1 MKSKKLHVWTVMLI
15 IISFILT
22 TGISMSSLN
31 TVIEGNDKEISKV
44 LASNVYD
51 SINNKLSEP
60 IIVALTM
67 SSDYFLI
74 NPLKR
79 DNFPAEDE
87 VEGLITYLNTLISG
101 MNYNSAFIVSERSR
115 TYYTQKGFNK
125 IVSPQTDDHDIWYSK
140 FIESGKKYDFDVDT
154 DEVHDNA
161 WTVFVNCRIEDE
173 NGELLGVCG
182 VSVVM
187 TDLQDILH
195 TYEKEYNVKINLIN
209 SEGLVQVDTDM
220 INIENSILDIDLSD
234 VTNSAEYIYQEK
246 ENGGYTISKYVEN
259 LGWYLVVQSDREN
272 NGRIYS
278 TLLYKNVFTFIIILA
293 ICIIMVS
300 SNLTIEKK
308 KMEEHA
314 LEKER
319 YAREQ
324 ETLKA
329 QAEAASKA
337 KGDFLA
343 NMSHEIRTP
352 INAVLGMDEMI
363 LRESRDEKI
372 LEYAGDIKRAGNTL
386 LFLIND
392 ILDFSKIESGKMDI
406 IPVEYDLG
414 VVLNE
419 LLTMI
424 RPRAEKKK
432 LVLETVIEPETPS
445 HLYGDEVR
453 IRQIITNILTNA
465 VKYTPQ
471 GKIVLR
477 VSAEKIE
484 EDSVELYISVKDTG
498 IGIQEEDK
506 KKLFDS
512 FQRLDESRN
521 RNIEG
526 TGLGLSITM
535 QLLELMGS
543 RLEVKST
550 YGEGSDFYFY
560 LKQKKLDSKIIGDFQ
575 KNYGKQSEKP
585 AVYIEK
591 FTAPAAKILV
601 VDDNEMNRKVFLG
614 LLKNLKMQIDTA
626 ACGKDSLELM
636 SKNRYHIIFMDYL
649 MPEMDGVET
658 LKQAEKL
665 LDSKCKNSVFIALT
679 ANAVSGAGEMFLE
692 NGFHDFLSKPIIAPK
707 LEEMIQKYL
716 PKELI
721 EAPAAKEEDI
731 QIENTGAEKTAENR
745 EEKIEQ
751 GLVDWDMGKKL
762 CMNDEEF
769 YREMLGVFLESNST
783 EELQKFYNA
792 EDFENYRIKIH
803 AAKTNLMN
811 IGAKESSELAK
822 KMELSLKNGEGT
834 DCVKEHHEEFLAI
847 YHKVVLAVKEYMDSE
862 HKEDE

>member
-15 IISFILT
+15 IISFIVT
-22 TGISMSSLN
+22 TGISMTSLN

-74 NPLKR
+74 KPLR
-79 DNFPAEDE
+79 EDNFPREDA
-87 VEGLITYLNTLISG
+87 VDGLITYLNTLISG
-101 MNYNSAFIVSERSR
+101 MNYNAAFIVSEKSR

-125 IVSPQTDDHDIWYSK
+125 IVSPQTDEHDIWYSK

-154 DEVHDNA
+154 DEVHNNA
-161 WTVFVNCRIEDE
+161 WTVFVNCRIDDE

-187 TDLQDILH
+187 TDLQNILRM
-195 TYEKEYNVKINLIN
+195 YEDEYDVKINLIN

-220 INIENSILDIDLSD
+220 INIENSVLDIDLSN
-234 VTNSAEYIYQEK
+234 VTDSAEYIYQEK
-246 ENGGYTISKYVEN
+246 GNGGYTISKYVEN

-272 NGRIYS
+272 NGQIYS
-278 TLLYKNVFTFIIILA
+278 AMLYKNIIIFVIIIT

-319 YAREQ
+319 YAIEQ
-324 ETLKA
+324 EKLKA
-329 QAEAASKA
+329 EAEAANKA

-372 LEYAGDIKRAGNTL
+372 LEYAADIKRAGNTL

-392 ILDFSKIESGKMDI
+392 ILDFSKIESGKMNI

-414 VVLNE
+414 VILNE
-419 LLTMI
+419 LLCMV
-424 RPRAEKKK
+424 RPRADKKK
-432 LVLETVIEPETPS
+432 LLLEAVIEPETPA

-453 IRQIITNILTNA
+453 IRQVITNILTNA
-465 VKYTPQ
+465 VKYTPE
-471 GKIVLR
+471 GKVTLR
-477 VSAEKIE
+477 VSGERTG
-484 EDSVELYISVKDTG
+484 EDCVKLYISVRDTG
-498 IGIQEEDK
+498 IGIREEDK

-512 FQRLDESRN
+512 FQRVDESRN

-535 QLLELMGS
+535 LLLGLMGS
-543 RLEVKST
+543 RLEVEST

-560 LKQKKLDSKIIGDFQ
+560 LEQKMVDSAVIGDFRE
-575 KNYGKQSEKP
+575 NYELQNEKP
-585 AVYIEK
+585 PVYVES
-591 FTAPAAKILV
+591 FTAPSARILM
-601 VDDNEMNRKVFLG
+601 VDDNEMNQKVFLG

-626 ACGKDSLELM
+626 SCGKDSLELM
-636 SKNRYHIIFMDYL
+636 KQKEYHIIFMDYL
-649 MPEMDGVET
+649 MPEMDGLET
-658 LKQAEKL
+658 LKQARKL
-665 LDSKCKNSVFIALT
+665 SHNKCQNSVFIALT

-692 NGFHDFLSKPIIAPK
+692 NGFDDFLSKPIIAAK

-716 PKELI
+716 PEELI
-721 EAPAAKEEDI
+721 EASAAKELKENTI
-731 QIENTGAEKTAENR
+731 QIENGAVKEHTEEKTKE
-745 EEKIEQ
+745 
-751 GLVDWDMGKKL
+751 GCPVDWKTGKEL

-769 YREMLGVFLESNST
+769 YREMLGIFLESGSDM
-783 EELQKFYNA
+783 ELQRFYDA
-792 EDFENYRIKIH
+792 KDFENYRIKIH
-803 AAKTNLMN
+803 AVKTNLIN
-811 IGAKESSELAK
+811 IGAKESGELAK

-834 DCVKEHHEEFLAI
+834 AYVQEHHKEFLSMYYEAAQ
-847 YHKVVLAVKEYMDSE
+847 AVQEYL
-862 HKEDE
+862 KNI

>member
-1 MKSKKLHVWTVMLI
+1 MKNKKLHVWTVMLI

-79 DNFPAEDE
+79 DNFPTENE
-87 VEGLITYLNTLISG
+87 VEGLVTYLNTLIGS
-101 MNYNSAFIVSERSR
+101 MDYNSAFIVSERSR

-125 IVSPQTDDHDIWYSK
+125 IVSPQTDEHDIWYSK
-140 FIESGKKYDFDVDT
+140 FIDSKKKYDFDVDT

-173 NGELLGVCG
+173 NGALLGVCG

-187 TDLQDILH
+187 TDLQDILRM
-195 TYEKEYNVKINLIN
+195 YEEEYNVKINLIN
-209 SEGLVQVDTDM
+209 SAGLVQVDTDM

-234 VTNSAEYIYQEK
+234 VTNSAEYVYQEK
-246 ENGGYTISKYVEN
+246 DNGGYTISKYVEN

-272 NGRIYS
+272 NGQIYS
-278 TLLYKNVFTFIIILA
+278 SLLNKNIFTFIIILT
-293 ICIIMVS
+293 ICIVMVS

-324 ETLKA
+324 EILKA

-372 LEYAGDIKRAGNTL
+372 LEYAADIKRAGNTL
-386 LFLIND
+386 LCLIND

-414 VVLNE
+414 LILNE
-419 LLTMI
+419 LLAMV
-424 RPRAEKKK
+424 RSRAEKKN
-432 LVLETVIEPETPS
+432 LILEAVIEPETPA

-471 GKIVLR
+471 GRITLN
-477 VSAEKIE
+477 VSGEVTK
-484 EDSVELYISVKDTG
+484 DDCVRLYISVKDTG
-498 IGIQEEDK
+498 MGIREEDK

-512 FQRLDESRN
+512 FQRVDESRN

-550 YGEGSDFYFY
+550 YGKGSDFYFY
-560 LKQKKLDSKIIGDFQ
+560 LEQEKLDSKVIGDFQ
-575 KNYGKQSEKP
+575 KNYAKQNEKLP
-585 AVYIEK
+585 VYIEK
-591 FTAPAAKILV
+591 FTAPLAKILV

-626 ACGKDSLELM
+626 ACGKDSLELI
-636 SKNRYHIIFMDYL
+636 KQKEYHIIFMDYL
-649 MPEMDGVET
+649 MPEMNGVET
-658 LKQAEKL
+658 LQQAEKL
-665 LDSKCKNSVFIALT
+665 SDSKCKNSVFVALT

-692 NGFHDFLSKPIIAPK
+692 NGFDDFLSKPIIATK

-721 EAPAAKEEDI
+721 EAPVEKKETVIQTKDEKPEGNTKEKIKEESP
-731 QIENTGAEKTAENR
+731 
-745 EEKIEQ
+745 
-751 GLVDWDMGKKL
+751 VDWKAGREL
-762 CMNDEEF
+762 CMNDEAF
-769 YREMLGVFLESNST
+769 YREMLGVFLESNTVT
-783 EELQKFYNA
+783 ELEKFYHA
-792 EDFENYRIKIH
+792 KDFENYQIKIH

-811 IGAKESSELAK
+811 IGAKKSAELAK
-822 KMELSLKNGEGT
+822 KMELSLKTGEGFSY
-834 DCVKEHHEEFLAI
+834 VQEHHKEFLFM
-847 YHKVVLAVKEYMDSE
+847 YDKVVLSVKEYLE
-862 HKEDE
+862 NI

>member
-79 DNFPAEDE
+79 DNFPAENE
-87 VEGLITYLNTLISG
+87 VEGLVTYLNTLIGG

-115 TYYTQKGFNK
+115 AYYTQKGFNK
-125 IVSPQTDDHDIWYSK
+125 IVSPQTDEHDIWYSK
-140 FIESGKKYDFDVDT
+140 FIDSKKKYDFDIDT

-161 WTVFVNCRIEDE
+161 WTVFVNCKIEDE
-173 NGELLGVCG
+173 NGALLGVCG

-187 TDLQDILH
+187 MDLQDILRI
-195 TYEKEYNVKINLIN
+195 YEEEYNVKINLIN

-234 VTNSAEYIYQEK
+234 VTDSTEYIYQEK

-272 NGRIYS
+272 NGQIYS
-278 TLLYKNVFTFIIILA
+278 ALLNKNIFTFIIILT
-293 ICIIMVS
+293 ICIVMVS

-324 ETLKA
+324 EILKA
-329 QAEAASKA
+329 KAEAASKA

-363 LRESRDEKI
+363 LKESRDEKI
-372 LEYAGDIKRAGNTL
+372 LEYAADIKRAGSTL

-414 VVLNE
+414 LVLNE
-419 LLTMI
+419 LLTMV
-424 RPRAEKKK
+424 RPRAEKKN
-432 LVLETVIEPETPS
+432 LILEAVIEAETPA

-453 IRQIITNILTNA
+453 IRQVITNILTNA

-471 GKIVLR
+471 GRITLSVSGELTGEDR
-477 VSAEKIE
+477 VT
-484 EDSVELYISVKDTG
+484 LYISVKDTG
-498 IGIQEEDK
+498 IGIREEDK

-512 FQRLDESRN
+512 FQRVDESRN

-560 LKQKKLDSKIIGDFQ
+560 LEQKKLGSKVIGDFQ
-575 KNYGKQSEKP
+575 KNYAKQSEKLP
-585 AVYIEK
+585 IYIEK
-591 FTAPAAKILV
+591 FTAPLAKILM

-626 ACGKDSLELM
+626 TCGKDSLELM
-636 SKNRYHIIFMDYL
+636 RQKEYHIVFMDYL

-665 LDSKCKNSVFIALT
+665 SDSKCKNSVFVALT
-679 ANAVSGAGEMFLE
+679 ANAVSGAGEMFLK
-692 NGFHDFLSKPIIAPK
+692 NGFDDFLSKPIITPK

-721 EAPAAKEEDI
+721 ETSVEKKETVIQTKDEKPEGNMKEKIKEES
-731 QIENTGAEKTAENR
+731 
-745 EEKIEQ
+745 
-751 GLVDWDMGKKL
+751 LVDWKTGREL
-762 CMNDEEF
+762 CMNDEDF
-769 YREMLGVFLESNST
+769 YREMLVVFLESNTVT
-783 EELQKFYNA
+783 ELEKFYNA
-792 EDFENYRIKIH
+792 EDFENYQIKIH

-811 IGAKESSELAK
+811 IGAKKSAELAK
-822 KMELSLKNGEGT
+822 KMELSLKKGEGISY
-834 DCVKEHHEEFLAI
+834 VQEHHKEFLSM
-847 YHKVVLAVKEYMDSE
+847 YYEVVLSVKEYLE
-862 HKEDE
+862 NI

>member
-1 MKSKKLHVWTVMLI
+1 MKSKKMHIWTVMLI
-15 IISFILT
+15 IISFILS
-22 TGISMSSLN
+22 TGISINSLN
-31 TVIEGNDKEISKV
+31 TVIERNDQEISKV

-74 NPLKR
+74 KPLKK
-79 DNFPAEDE
+79 DNFPEENAVDG
-87 VEGLITYLNTLISG
+87 VISYLNTLIKG
-101 MNYNSAFIVSERSR
+101 MDYNGAFVVSEKSR
-115 TYYTQKGFNK
+115 AYYTQKGFNK

-154 DEVHDNA
+154 DEVHNNA
-161 WTVFVNCRIEDE
+161 WTVFVNCRIDDED
-173 NGELLGVCG
+173 GELLGVCG

-187 TDLQDILH
+187 TDLQDILRD
-195 TYEKEYNVKINLIN
+195 YEKEYNVKINLIN
-209 SEGLVQVDTDM
+209 NEGLVQVDTDM
-220 INIENSILDIDLSD
+220 INIENSVLDIDLSD
-234 VTNSAEYIYQEK
+234 VTDSAEYIYQEK
-246 ENGGYTISKYVEN
+246 DNGGYTISKYVEN

-272 NGRIYS
+272 NGQIYS
-278 TLLYKNVFTFIIILA
+278 NLLSKNIITFSIILT

-314 LEKER
+314 HEKER

-324 ETLKA
+324 EELKA
-329 QAEAASKA
+329 EAEAASKA

-363 LRESRDEKI
+363 LRESTDEKI
-372 LEYAGDIKRAGNTL
+372 LEYAADIKRAGNTL

-414 VVLNE
+414 MILNE
-419 LLTMI
+419 LLVMV
-424 RPRAEKKK
+424 RPRAEKKN
-432 LVLETVIEPETPS
+432 LSLELIVEPETPA

-453 IRQIITNILTNA
+453 IRQIVTNILTNA
-465 VKYTPQ
+465 VKYTQQ
-471 GKIVLR
+471 GKVTLR
-477 VSAEKIE
+477 VSGEIIG
-484 EDSVELYISVKDTG
+484 EDCVKLYISVKDTG
-498 IGIQEEDK
+498 MGIREEDK

-535 QLLELMGS
+535 QLLRLMGS
-543 RLEVKST
+543 RLEVEST

-560 LKQKKLDSKIIGDFQ
+560 LEQKMQDSVVIGDFGE
-575 KNYGKQSEKP
+575 NYGKQNEKI
-585 AVYIEK
+585 AVYREK
-591 FTAPAAKILV
+591 FTAPLARILV
-601 VDDNEMNRKVFLG
+601 VDDNEMNRKVFMG
-614 LLKNLKMQIDTA
+614 LLKNSKMQIDAA
-626 ACGKDSLELM
+626 ACGKDSLECM
-636 SKNRYHIIFMDYL
+636 KQKEYHIIFMDYL

-658 LKQAEKL
+658 LKRAGEL

-679 ANAVSGAGEMFLE
+679 ANALSGAGEMFLE
-692 NGFHDFLSKPIIAPK
+692 NGFDDFLSKPIIAPK

-721 EAPAAKEEDI
+721 EVPLEKEEEAVFEESKTAKE
-731 QIENTGAEKTAENR
+731 KV
-745 EEKIEQ
+745 EEKAEE
-751 GLVDWDMGKKL
+751 GPVDWKTGKEL

-769 YREMLGVFLESNST
+769 YREMLNVFLESNSDI
-783 EELQKFYNA
+783 ELQKFYEA
-792 EDFENYRIKIH
+792 GDFENYQIKIH
-803 AAKTNLMN
+803 AIKTNMIN
-811 IGAKESSELAK
+811 IGAKAGGTLAK
-822 KMELSLKNGEGT
+822 QMELSLKKGEGIFY
-834 DCVKEHHEEFLAI
+834 VQEHHEEFLSM
-847 YHKVVLAVKEYMDSE
+847 YHEAVLAIKEYLGDV
-862 HKEDE
+862 